1 MEENRAPAAP
11 ASPPARKSGLTELF
25 GVALMILGAL
35 VFLAL
40 ASHQSQIN
48 AGERAVADANLIG
61 AFGHY
66 ASELLFFLFGKSSF
80 LLGPY
85 LFLLGFLTLYR
96 GGFSDP
102 LSRTVAVLTVMTGT
116 SLLAALL
123 FQVDGQPS
131 LAAGGAMGAYIG
143 GALRT
148 LFGQSGAIIVSF
160 GALISGVFLAIRIP
174 MPIFLRRLRDR
185 VEDIARHYS
194 QTFSAANYRPEAL
207 ASAPAPRPRV
217 LESAVAESRPW
228 IERRETAPSEA
239 PVPAPVAASAPPPV
253 VEAPPERVPEPAP
266 ALRGAVPLPRR
277 NLDSLLSRLDA
288 RRVAEPEPAGV
299 RAGDE
304 DRFQGWFNEDE
315 SRFHFR
321 TAPPAR
327 RARGFAAPSA
337 PERDLT
343 RPLMRP
349 LDLSLIEPLAAPASE
364 LYRDRADLARG
375 PVAQPP
381 SAVDDEYVDASAQ
394 DFDDSAGVQSPYNP
408 PHYGAE
414 ESDEGDG
421 ELDAADEL
429 DEADEADFED
439 EVFEAQDAA
448 LEAEDATLAAD
459 DAAEIDEEIKA
470 APMPAPRAER
480 RETIAV
486 SQVPEF
492 RLRTKQY
499 RLATSVLAASQRLPQ
514 ADVSREIDLTKA
526 RLEKVMQDYGIQAKV
541 VDIQRGPIITL
552 YEIKLEPGVRVAR
565 ILGIQD
571 EIKMNLESPSVRIIA
586 PIPGKP
592 TVGIEIP
599 NRNREPVLLGDMLKS
614 DLEQLTQRKE
624 LSVVAGKNIAG
635 EKQYIDLTKLPHLLI
650 AGATGAGKSVYM
662 NAIIASLLYTKS
674 PEDVRFIMIDPKMVE
689 LKLYDGIPHLLLPVI
704 TDVRKASRALY
715 WLVGEMERRY
725 SILSRLKCRDIRSY
739 NERVAGQAALPGL
752 ADGRPA
758 EPRMPY
764 IVMFIDEL
772 SDLMM
777 VSAKDVEDSIIR
789 LTQKARAVGIHLI
802 MATQRPSVDVITAL
816 IKANCPAR
824 IAFQVAQRTDSRTIL
839 DMNGAETLLGK
850 GDMLYKSPTA
860 TNLVRIQA
868 PLITEEE
875 IEAIVRDAR
884 RFGEPVYVEI
894 EDFDEA
900 GGGEDD
906 GEVDPELFA
915 QAWKVIQES
924 GKTSTSYV
932 QRRLRIG
939 YNRAANIIE
948 QLEER
953 GYLSPA
959 LGNKPREILKRS

>member
-1 MEENRAPAAP
+1 
-11 ASPPARKSGLTELF
+11 
-25 GVALMILGAL
+25 MILGAL

-207 ASAPAPRPRV
+207 ASAPAARPRV
-217 LESAVAESRPW
+217 LESALAESRPW
-228 IERRETAPSEA
+228 IERRETAAPPAPAAETVAAPS
-239 PVPAPVAASAPPPV
+239 PPPAPVSEPPL
-253 VEAPPERVPEPAP
+253 ERAPAP
-266 ALRGAVPLPRR
+266 APDVRSSVPLPRR
-277 NLDSLLSRLDA
+277 NLDSLLSRLDS
-288 RRVAEPEPAGV
+288 RRFAQPEPAAV

-327 RARGFAAPSA
+327 RTRGFAAPSA
-337 PERDLT
+337 PERDYA

-349 LDLSLIEPLAAPASE
+349 LDLSLIEPLAAPAPE
-364 LYRDRADLARG
+364 LYRDRAELARG
-375 PVAQPP
+375 PAAAPESVAEQANDSRACAAPERAAP
-381 SAVDDEYVDASAQ
+381 EFTRDSLDPVDEETELLDDEA
-394 DFDDSAGVQSPYNP
+394 
-408 PHYGAE
+408 
-414 ESDEGDG
+414 
-421 ELDAADEL
+421 LDL
-429 DEADEADFED
+429 DDEADFEA
-439 EVFEAQDAA
+439 EADLALDAPDHGA
-448 LEAEDATLAAD
+448 LNEPE
-459 DAAEIDEEIKA
+459 DAAEIDEELKA
-470 APMPAPRAER
+470 APMPAARAER

-486 SQVPEF
+486 SQVPPF

-499 RLATSVLAASQRLPQ
+499 RLATGALAASQRLPQ
-514 ADVSREIDLTKA
+514 ADVSREIDVTRA

-752 ADGRPA
+752 ADQQPA

-894 EDFDEA
+894 EDFDES
-900 GGGEDD
+900 GGGDDD

>member
-1 MEENRAPAAP
+1 
-11 ASPPARKSGLTELF
+11 
-25 GVALMILGAL
+25 MILGAL

-207 ASAPAPRPRV
+207 ASAPAARPRV

-228 IERRETAPSEA
+228 IERRETAAPPAPAAETVAAPS
-239 PVPAPVAASAPPPV
+239 PPPAPVSEPPL
-253 VEAPPERVPEPAP
+253 ERAPAP
-266 ALRGAVPLPRR
+266 APDVRSSVPLPRR
-277 NLDSLLSRLDA
+277 NLDSLLSRLDS
-288 RRVAEPEPAGV
+288 RRFAQPEPAAV
-299 RAGDE
+299 RAGAE

-327 RARGFAAPSA
+327 RTRGFAAPSA
-337 PERDLT
+337 PDRDYA

-349 LDLSLIEPLAAPASE
+349 LDLSLIEPLAAPAPE
-364 LYRDRADLARG
+364 LYRDRAELARG
-375 PVAQPP
+375 PAAAPESVAEQANDSRACAAPERAAP
-381 SAVDDEYVDASAQ
+381 EFTRDSLDPVDEETELLDDEA
-394 DFDDSAGVQSPYNP
+394 
-408 PHYGAE
+408 
-414 ESDEGDG
+414 
-421 ELDAADEL
+421 LDL
-429 DEADEADFED
+429 DDEADFEA
-439 EVFEAQDAA
+439 EADLALDAPDHGA
-448 LEAEDATLAAD
+448 LNEPE
-459 DAAEIDEEIKA
+459 DAAEIDEELKA
-470 APMPAPRAER
+470 APMPAARAER

-486 SQVPEF
+486 SQVPPF

-499 RLATSVLAASQRLPQ
+499 RLATGALAASQRLPQ
-514 ADVSREIDLTKA
+514 ADVSREIDVTRA

-739 NERVAGQAALPGL
+739 NERVGGQAALPGL
-752 ADGRPA
+752 ADQQPA

-894 EDFDEA
+894 EDFDES
-900 GGGEDD
+900 GGGDDD